1 MALMSLVEIHAQISR
16 VAENLLERGMNALV
30 EDVVGVTLLSFKQ
43 VKRFGM
49 GGMLRVCGLLLP
61 HNVTIVDKGYS
72 FIHSFTGYARDRV
85 LAANARA
92 LRVSTGRENA
102 CGAVY

>member
-1 MALMSLVEIHAQISR
+1 MYKALMSLVEIHAQISR

-49 GGMLRVCGLLLP
+49 GGMLRVCDLLLP
-61 HNVTIVDKGYS
+61 HTLLLLIKDI
-72 FIHSFTGYARDRV
+72 IHSFTGYAG
-85 LAANARA
+85 N
-92 LRVSTGRENA
+92 
-102 CGAVY
+102 